1 MRGFAA
7 VYSTCKTW
15 VQPNRMRNRNAQAL
29 YSSARFGDLR
39 KEKQK
44 GDKKMKRRV
53 LTVLIVIAAIAMVVI
68 LAGCVEKEE
77 PAPTATPPI
86 TYTPTQE
93 PTVTPTTTL
102 TGTST
107 PTPTPEPTVTITTPE
122 DGDKAPE
129 EMTGTF
135 VLQVTDQPSAIGDF
149 DSLNVT
155 VSEVRLH
162 KAGNETN
169 ETGEWMVLEPSN
181 RTFDLTKLQD
191 GNVTTIINE
200 SIGTGKYTQV
210 RLIVESTEGRVNG
223 TMLNVTVPSDTLKI
237 VKPFTITGNQT
248 ATFIFDIHVVK
259 AGKKYNLVPVI
270 GKSGVEVK

>member
-1 MRGFAA
+1 
-7 VYSTCKTW
+7 
-15 VQPNRMRNRNAQAL
+15 
-29 YSSARFGDLR
+29 
-39 KEKQK
+39 
-44 GDKKMKRRV
+44 MKRRA
-53 LTVLIVIAAIAMVVI
+53 LTGLIAIAAIAMVLL

-77 PAPTATPPI
+77 PAPPTTTPI
-86 TYTPTQE
+86 TYTPTPE

-102 TGTST
+102 TEKPTST
-107 PTPTPEPTVTITTPE
+107 PTPTPAIAITTPK

-162 KAGNETN
+162 KAVNETN
-169 ETGEWMVLEPSN
+169 ETGEWMILEPSN
-181 RTFDLTKLQD
+181 QTFDLTKLQD
-191 GNVTTIINE
+191 GNMTTIVNE

-210 RLIVESTEGRVNG
+210 RLIVESTEGRVDE
-223 TMLNVTVPSDTLKI
+223 TMVDVAVPSDTLKI
-237 VKPFTITGNQT
+237 VKPFTITENQT
-248 ATFIFDIHVVK
+248 VTFIFDIHVVK

-270 GKSGVEVK
+270 GKSGVVMK

>member
-1 MRGFAA
+1 MRRHA
-7 VYSTCKTW
+7 V
-15 VQPNRMRNRNAQAL
+15 QAL
-29 YSSARFGDLR
+29 QLSAGFGDLR
-39 KEKQK
+39 KENRK
-44 GDKKMKRRV
+44 GGKKMKRRDV
-53 LTVLIVIAAIAMVVI
+53 TGLIAIAAIAMVV
-68 LAGCVEKEE
+68 LLTGCVETEG
-77 PAPTATPPI
+77 PAPTTTPPI
-86 TYTPTQE
+86 TYTPTPE

-102 TGTST
+102 TEKPT
-107 PTPTPEPTVTITTPE
+107 PTPTLTPTPAIAITTPE

-149 DSLNVT
+149 ESLNVT

-169 ETGEWMVLEPSN
+169 ETGEWMILEPSN

-200 SIGTGKYTQV
+200 SIGAGKYTQV
-210 RLIVESTEGRVNG
+210 RLIVESTKGLVNE
-223 TMLNVTVPSDTLKI
+223 TIVDVAVPSETLKI
-237 VKPFTITGNQT
+237 VKSFTIAENQT
-248 ATFIFDIHVVK
+248 VTFIFDIHVVK

-270 GKSGVEVK
+270 GKSGVDVK

>member
-1 MRGFAA
+1 MRRRA
-7 VYSTCKTW
+7 VT
-15 VQPNRMRNRNAQAL
+15 
-29 YSSARFGDLR
+29 G
-39 KEKQK
+39 
-44 GDKKMKRRV
+44 
-53 LTVLIVIAAIAMVVI
+53 LIAIAAIAIVVI
-68 LAGCVEKEE
+68 LAGCVEEKE
-77 PAPTATPPI
+77 PAPTATPTT
-86 TYTPTQE
+86 TYTPE
-93 PTVTPTTTL
+93 PTVTPTPVL
-102 TGTST
+102 TETST
-107 PTPTPEPTVTITTPE
+107 PTPTPAIAIATPK

-149 DSLNVT
+149 ESLNVT
-155 VSEVRLH
+155 VSEVGLH

-210 RLIVESTEGRVNG
+210 RLIVESTKGLVNE
-223 TMLNVTVPSDTLKI
+223 TIVDVAVPSDTLKI
-237 VKPFTITGNQT
+237 VKPFTITENQT
-248 ATFIFDIHVVK
+248 VTFIFDIHVVK

>member
-1 MRGFAA
+1 MRRRA
-7 VYSTCKTW
+7 VT
-15 VQPNRMRNRNAQAL
+15 
-29 YSSARFGDLR
+29 G
-39 KEKQK
+39 
-44 GDKKMKRRV
+44 
-53 LTVLIVIAAIAMVVI
+53 LIAIAAIAIVLL
-68 LAGCVEKEE
+68 LAGCVEEKE
-77 PAPTATPPI
+77 PAPTATPTT
-86 TYTPTQE
+86 TYTPE
-93 PTVTPTTTL
+93 PTVTPTPVL
-102 TGTST
+102 TETST
-107 PTPTPEPTVTITTPE
+107 PTPTPAIAIATPK

-169 ETGEWMVLEPSN
+169 ETGEWMILEPSN
-181 RTFDLTKLQD
+181 QTFDLTKLQD

-210 RLIVESTEGRVNG
+210 RLIVESANGLVNG
-223 TMLNVTVPSDTLKI
+223 TMVNVTVPSDTLKI
-237 VKPFTITGNQT
+237 VKSFTITENQT
-248 ATFIFDIHVVK
+248 ATFIFDINVVK

-270 GKSGVEVK
+270 GKSGVVMK

>member
-1 MRGFAA
+1 
-7 VYSTCKTW
+7 
-15 VQPNRMRNRNAQAL
+15 
-29 YSSARFGDLR
+29 
-39 KEKQK
+39 
-44 GDKKMKRRV
+44 MKRRT
-53 LTVLIVIAAIAMVVI
+53 LTGLIAIAAIAMVVI

-107 PTPTPEPTVTITTPE
+107 PTPTPPEPTVTIATPE

-155 VSEVRLH
+155 VSEVGLH

-181 RTFDLTKLQD
+181 QTFDLTKLQD

-210 RLIVESTEGRVNG
+210 RLIIESTEGRVNG

-270 GKSGVEVK
+270 GKSGVGMK

>member
-1 MRGFAA
+1 
-7 VYSTCKTW
+7 
-15 VQPNRMRNRNAQAL
+15 
-29 YSSARFGDLR
+29 
-39 KEKQK
+39 
-44 GDKKMKRRV
+44 MKRRDI
-53 LTVLIVIAAIAMVVI
+53 TGLIAIAAIAMVV
-68 LAGCVEKEE
+68 LLTGCVGTEE
-77 PAPTATPPI
+77 PAPPTTTTPI
-86 TYTPTQE
+86 TYTPTPE

-102 TGTST
+102 TETST
-107 PTPTPEPTVTITTPE
+107 PTSTPEPTVAITTPE

-169 ETGEWMVLEPSN
+169 ETGEWMILEPSN

-210 RLIVESTEGRVNG
+210 RLIVESTKGLVNG
-223 TMLNVTVPSDTLKI
+223 TMVDVAVPSETLKI
-237 VKPFTITGNQT
+237 VKSFTIAENQT
-248 ATFIFDIHVVK
+248 VTFIFDIHVVK

>member
-1 MRGFAA
+1 MA
-7 VYSTCKTW
+7 T
-15 VQPNRMRNRNAQAL
+15 
-29 YSSARFGDLR
+29 
-39 KEKQK
+39 
-44 GDKKMKRRV
+44 
-53 LTVLIVIAAIAMVVI
+53 
-68 LAGCVEKEE
+68 
-77 PAPTATPPI
+77 TAPPI
-86 TYTPTQE
+86 TYTPTPE

-102 TGTST
+102 TET
-107 PTPTPEPTVTITTPE
+107 PTPTPTPAIAITTPD

-210 RLIVESTEGRVNG
+210 RLIIESTEGRVNG

>member
-1 MRGFAA
+1 
-7 VYSTCKTW
+7 
-15 VQPNRMRNRNAQAL
+15 
-29 YSSARFGDLR
+29 
-39 KEKQK
+39 
-44 GDKKMKRRV
+44 MKRRA
-53 LTVLIVIAAIAMVVI
+53 LTGLIAIAAIAMVLL

-77 PAPTATPPI
+77 PAPPATTTPI
-86 TYTPTQE
+86 TYTPTPE

-102 TGTST
+102 TEKPT
-107 PTPTPEPTVTITTPE
+107 PTPTPTPAIAITTPK

-169 ETGEWMVLEPSN
+169 ETGEWMILEPSN
-181 RTFDLTKLQD
+181 QTFDLTKLQD

-200 SIGTGKYTQV
+200 SIGTGEYTQV
-210 RLIVESTEGRVNG
+210 RLIVESTKGLVNG
-223 TMLNVTVPSDTLKI
+223 TMVDVAVPSETLKI
-237 VKPFTITGNQT
+237 VKSFTITENQT
-248 ATFIFDIHVVK
+248 VTFIFDIHVVK

-270 GKSGVEVK
+270 GKSGVVMK

>member
-1 MRGFAA
+1 
-7 VYSTCKTW
+7 
-15 VQPNRMRNRNAQAL
+15 
-29 YSSARFGDLR
+29 
-39 KEKQK
+39 
-44 GDKKMKRRV
+44 MKRRA
-53 LTVLIVIAAIAMVVI
+53 LTGLIAIAAIAMVLL

-77 PAPTATPPI
+77 PAPTTTTPPI
-86 TYTPTQE
+86 TYTPTPE

-102 TGTST
+102 TEKPTST
-107 PTPTPEPTVTITTPE
+107 PTPTPAIAITTPE

-169 ETGEWMVLEPSN
+169 ETGEWMILDPSN

-200 SIGTGKYTQV
+200 SIGTGEYTQV
-210 RLIVESTEGRVNG
+210 RLIVESTEGLVNG
-223 TMLNVTVPSDTLKI
+223 TMVDVAVPSETLKI
-237 VKPFTITGNQT
+237 VKSFTIAENQT
-248 ATFIFDIHVVK
+248 VTFIFDIHVVK

-270 GKSGVEVK
+270 GKSGVVMK

>member
-1 MRGFAA
+1 
-7 VYSTCKTW
+7 
-15 VQPNRMRNRNAQAL
+15 
-29 YSSARFGDLR
+29 
-39 KEKQK
+39 
-44 GDKKMKRRV
+44 MKRRD
-53 LTVLIVIAAIAMVVI
+53 LTGLIAIAAIAMVVL
-68 LAGCVEKEE
+68 LAGCVETEE
-77 PAPTATPPI
+77 PAPTNATTTPI
-86 TYTPTQE
+86 TYTPTPE

-102 TGTST
+102 TETST
-107 PTPTPEPTVTITTPE
+107 PTPTPTPAIAITTPD

-162 KAGNETN
+162 KAVNETN
-169 ETGEWMVLEPSN
+169 ETGEWMILEPSN
-181 RTFDLTKLQD
+181 QTFDLTKLQD

-210 RLIVESTEGRVNG
+210 RLIVESTEGLVNG
-223 TMLNVTVPSDTLKI
+223 TMVDVAVPSETLKI
-237 VKPFTITGNQT
+237 VKSFTITENQT
-248 ATFIFDIHVVK
+248 VTFIFDIHVVK

-270 GKSGVEVK
+270 GKSGVVMK

>member
-1 MRGFAA
+1 
-7 VYSTCKTW
+7 
-15 VQPNRMRNRNAQAL
+15 
-29 YSSARFGDLR
+29 
-39 KEKQK
+39 
-44 GDKKMKRRV
+44 MKRRA
-53 LTVLIVIAAIAMVVI
+53 LTGLIAIAAIAMVLL

-77 PAPTATPPI
+77 PAPPATTTPI
-86 TYTPTQE
+86 TYTPE
-93 PTVTPTTTL
+93 PTVTPTPML
-102 TGTST
+102 TETST
-107 PTPTPEPTVTITTPE
+107 STPTPEPTVAITTPE

-169 ETGEWMVLEPSN
+169 ETGEWMILDPSN
-181 RTFDLTKLQD
+181 QTFDLTKLQD

-200 SIGTGKYTQV
+200 SIGTGEYTQV
-210 RLIVESTEGRVNG
+210 RLIVESTEGLVNG
-223 TMLNVTVPSDTLKI
+223 TMVDVAVPSETLKI
-237 VKPFTITGNQT
+237 VKSFTIAENQT
-248 ATFIFDIHVVK
+248 VTFIFDIHVVK

-270 GKSGVEVK
+270 GKSGVVMT

>member
-1 MRGFAA
+1 MRRRA
-7 VYSTCKTW
+7 VT
-15 VQPNRMRNRNAQAL
+15 
-29 YSSARFGDLR
+29 G
-39 KEKQK
+39 
-44 GDKKMKRRV
+44 
-53 LTVLIVIAAIAMVVI
+53 LIAIAAIAIVVI
-68 LAGCVEKEE
+68 LAGCVEEKE
-77 PAPTATPPI
+77 PAPTATPTT
-86 TYTPTQE
+86 TYTPE
-93 PTVTPTTTL
+93 PTVTPTPVL
-102 TGTST
+102 TETST
-107 PTPTPEPTVTITTPE
+107 PTPTPAIAIATPK

-149 DSLNVT
+149 ESLNVT
-155 VSEVRLH
+155 VSEVGLH

-169 ETGEWMVLEPSN
+169 ETGEWMILEPSN

-210 RLIVESTEGRVNG
+210 RLIVESTKGLVNE
-223 TMLNVTVPSDTLKI
+223 TIVDVAVPSDTLKI
-237 VKPFTITGNQT
+237 VKPFTITENQT
-248 ATFIFDIHVVK
+248 VTFIFDIHVVK

>member
-1 MRGFAA
+1 
-7 VYSTCKTW
+7 
-15 VQPNRMRNRNAQAL
+15 
-29 YSSARFGDLR
+29 
-39 KEKQK
+39 
-44 GDKKMKRRV
+44 MKRRDV
-53 LTVLIVIAAIAMVVI
+53 TGLIAIAAIAMVLL

-77 PAPTATPPI
+77 PVPPATP
-86 TYTPTQE
+86 TTTHTPE
-93 PTVTPTTTL
+93 PPVTPTTTL
-102 TGTST
+102 TGT
-107 PTPTPEPTVTITTPE
+107 PTPTPEPTVAIATPK

-169 ETGEWMVLEPSN
+169 ETGEWMILEPSN
-181 RTFDLTKLQD
+181 QTFDLTKLQD

-210 RLIVESTEGRVNG
+210 RLIVESANGLVNG
-223 TMLNVTVPSDTLKI
+223 TMVNVTVPSDTLKI
-237 VKPFTITGNQT
+237 VKPFTITENQT
-248 ATFIFDIHVVK
+248 ATFIFDINVVK

-270 GKSGVEVK
+270 GKSGVVMK

>member
-1 MRGFAA
+1 MRRHA
-7 VYSTCKTW
+7 V
-15 VQPNRMRNRNAQAL
+15 QAL
-29 YSSARFGDLR
+29 QLSAGFGDLR
-39 KEKQK
+39 KENRK
-44 GDKKMKRRV
+44 GGKKMKRRDV
-53 LTVLIVIAAIAMVVI
+53 TGLIAIAAIAMVV
-68 LAGCVEKEE
+68 LLTGCVETEG
-77 PAPTATPPI
+77 PAPTTTPPI
-86 TYTPTQE
+86 TYTPT
-93 PTVTPTTTL
+93 PTL
-102 TGTST
+102 T
-107 PTPTPEPTVTITTPE
+107 PAIAITTPE

-149 DSLNVT
+149 ESLNVT

-169 ETGEWMVLEPSN
+169 ETGEWMILEPSN

-210 RLIVESTEGRVNG
+210 RLIVESTKGLVNE
-223 TMLNVTVPSDTLKI
+223 TIVDVAVPSETLKI
-237 VKPFTITGNQT
+237 VKSFTIAENQT
-248 ATFIFDIHVVK
+248 VTFIFDIHVVK

-270 GKSGVEVK
+270 GKSGVDVK

>member
-1 MRGFAA
+1 
-7 VYSTCKTW
+7 
-15 VQPNRMRNRNAQAL
+15 
-29 YSSARFGDLR
+29 
-39 KEKQK
+39 
-44 GDKKMKRRV
+44 MKRRA
-53 LTVLIVIAAIAMVVI
+53 LTGLIAIAAIAMVLL

-77 PAPTATPPI
+77 PAPPTTTPI
-86 TYTPTQE
+86 TYTPTPE

-102 TGTST
+102 TEKPTST
-107 PTPTPEPTVTITTPE
+107 PTPTPAIAITTPE

-169 ETGEWMVLEPSN
+169 ETGEWMILDPSN
-181 RTFDLTKLQD
+181 QTFDLTKLQD

-200 SIGTGKYTQV
+200 SIGTGEYTQV
-210 RLIVESTEGRVNG
+210 RLIVESTEGLVNG
-223 TMLNVTVPSDTLKI
+223 TMVDVAVPSETLKI
-237 VKPFTITGNQT
+237 VKSFTIAENQT
-248 ATFIFDIHVVK
+248 VTFIFDIHVVK

-270 GKSGVEVK
+270 GKSGVVMK